1 MKLPTLLIIFFLPIH
16 LLLSQKLNSM
26 QTDFPEGIYTTM
38 QDFINR
44 KPNYNFEITKKG
56 THSLNN
62 ELVDDNEQ
70 FCFFFEKSKDSKI
83 RKAFAIVYHQELYFK
98 LGSIMKYSEKG
109 DGTEYNP
116 LENMFTKVLFEGDH
130 YIYIYIYTEAVFGN
144 VWTKTAFDNGLPIS
158 GSKTYK
164 LNNLKGVVWDVKNKK
179 FNIFKDCID
188 YNAFIKEKA
197 PEYEQNCDK
206 DVPNIDAVRESML
219 KII

>member
-1 MKLPTLLIIFFLPIH
+1 MHKFSIFEKNIFDMKLPTLLIIFFPPIY

-83 RKAFAIVYHQELYFK
+83 RKAFAIVYHRELYFK
-98 LGSIMKYSEKG
+98 LGSIMKYSEKV
-109 DGTEYNP
+109 TVRNTIHLKTCLQKCYLKEII
-116 LENMFTKVLFEGDH
+116 
-130 YIYIYIYTEAVFGN
+130 IYIQKLYLEMYGQKLHLTMVYPSAV
-144 VWTKTAFDNGLPIS
+144 V
-158 GSKTYK
+158 K
-164 LNNLKGVVWDVKNKK
+164 LIN
-179 FNIFKDCID
+179 
-188 YNAFIKEKA
+188 
-197 PEYEQNCDK
+197 
-206 DVPNIDAVRESML
+206 
-219 KII
+219 

>member
-1 MKLPTLLIIFFLPIH
+1 MTVRNTIH
-16 LLLSQKLNSM
+16 LKICLQKCYL
-26 QTDFPEGIYTTM
+26 
-38 QDFINR
+38 
-44 KPNYNFEITKKG
+44 KEI
-56 THSLNN
+56 
-62 ELVDDNEQ
+62 
-70 FCFFFEKSKDSKI
+70 I
-83 RKAFAIVYHQELYFK
+83 I
-98 LGSIMKYSEKG
+98 
-109 DGTEYNP
+109 
-116 LENMFTKVLFEGDH
+116 